1 MELNYKNKNYEINII
16 KKNNKHTYI
25 RVTNGKIIITTNYFA
40 SKRYINNLIK
50 ESYSDITKMIDKY
63 EEQNKQNEKILI
75 FGKEYNLIYDK
86 QIKEIKIIDNNIYVK
101 DEKQI
106 NKYLDKLMKETFI
119 KHLYDNY
126 EKYKENIPKP
136 TLRLRDM
143 KTRWGVCNTKT
154 KVITLNKKLIRYDI
168 ECLDYVC
175 IHELSH
181 LIEAN
186 HSRKFWNIV
195 EKYMPNY
202 KEIRKKLK

>member
-63 EEQNKQNEKILI
+63 EEQNKQNEKFLI

>member
-63 EEQNKQNEKILI
+63 EEQNKQNEKFLI

-168 ECLDYVC
+168 ERLDYVC